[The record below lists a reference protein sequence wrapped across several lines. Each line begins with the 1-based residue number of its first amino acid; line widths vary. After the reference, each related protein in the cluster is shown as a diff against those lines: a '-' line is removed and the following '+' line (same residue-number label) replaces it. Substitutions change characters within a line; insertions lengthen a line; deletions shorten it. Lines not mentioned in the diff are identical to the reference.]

1 MTDDEDVMRN
11 VQREKKLNL
20 DLAFFD
26 FHKII
31 SYGTISKGNQW
42 KINGNQRKYW
52 KLVKIKKYQI
62 EVKLFL
68 SLHVSHHIFIINHS
82 FLMFLDGKK
91 FENGAVCGTGLADSV
106 SEHVYVPEVIQKW
119 SKKIPK

>member
-20 DLAFFD
+20 DLEFFD

-31 SYGTISKGNQW
+31 SYETIPKGNQW
-42 KINGNQRKYW
+42 KINGNQQKYW
-52 KLVKIKKYQI
+52 KIVKIKKFEI

-68 SLHVSHHIFIINHS
+68 SLHVSHHIFVVSHS
-82 FLMFLDGKK
+82 F
-91 FENGAVCGTGLADSV
+91 
-106 SEHVYVPEVIQKW
+106 
-119 SKKIPK
+119 